1 MSTEQTLVLVK
12 PDGVQR
18 ALAGSII
25 SRLEG
30 RGLRIV
36 GMKMLQMS
44 REMASN
50 HYSAHVERPFFQGL
64 VDFITAS
71 PIVAMVLE
79 GPNAVE
85 LVRNTMG
92 ATNPLNAQPGTIR
105 GDLAVDIQQN
115 LVHGSDSTE
124 SAEKEIAPVLLQ
136 RGDIELRAGRRP
148 VGYCTLKSTGAW
160 AQRDSIW

>member
-18 ALAGSII
+18 ALAGNII

-36 GMKMLQMS
+36 AMKMLQMS
-44 REMASN
+44 REMASS
-50 HYSAHVERPFFQGL
+50 HYSAHVERPFFEGL
-64 VDFITAS
+64 VAFITAS

-85 LVRNTMG
+85 MTRNTMG
-92 ATNPLNAQPGTIR
+92 ATNPLNANPGTIR

-115 LVHGSDSTE
+115 LVHGSDSLE
-124 SAEKEIAPVLLQ
+124 SAAREIALFFAPEEILSY
-136 RGDIELRAGRRP
+136 E
-148 VGYCTLKSTGAW
+148 
-160 AQRDSIW
+160 RDVDRWVTAP